1 VLEGRDDVRV
11 RDEGCM
17 PGGLVGGN
25 YVRVMDEGWDVG
37 RVMRRSVLWMK
48 DGMSGGL

>member
-1 VLEGRDDVRV
+1 
-11 RDEGCM
+11 M
-17 PGGLVGGN
+17 PGGLVGGD
-25 YVRVMDEGWDVG
+25 YGRVVDEGWDVG